1 MGTRSIYRCTTPVY
15 MVTTSIC
22 TVARGRLPSHESNK
36 PKISA
41 MPHRYRLLAGLLAGL
56 FLLSAPG
63 AMAQKAPKTTI
74 AAKAS
79 PDYFPAADMMTIGVY
94 YYPEAWPES
103 QWARDFANM
112 RKLGLE
118 FVHMGEFAW
127 GLYEPEEGKY
137 TLDWLERAVALASKA
152 GLKVV
157 LCTPSA
163 APPVWLAENHPEA
176 MMVSAQGRRQVHG
189 TREQGN
195 WSSPLFRQY
204 VAKINTQLAQ
214 RFGQNPAVVG
224 WQIDNELSHYGR
236 QFSYDDASKARFQ
249 AWLKQKYGTI
259 ATLNRDWGNVFWSQL
274 YQNFGQVRIPN
285 QEELVATPNPHA
297 LLDFQRWFADEAADY
312 LREQAATLRQHSRH
326 QWVTTNFMA
335 THRDV
340 NPSLSTKDLD
350 LTTWTVYP
358 VHGDLFPESGPLGFR
373 LGNSAVLGFMHD
385 FARSLN
391 GYSGVM
397 ELQPGQVN
405 WGDINPQPF
414 PGAVHMWLMHAFG
427 SGANLICSYRF
438 RQPRAGSELYHYGFV
453 GPDGVTPLPGG
464 LEYAQAM
471 QEVNQ
476 LRKLRQPNP
485 QMPARHAARRT
496 ALLYNV
502 DNRFDLDNHPSTTRW
517 NTMDHIFRY
526 YRALKTMNCPVDV
539 ITEDQ
544 DFGKYPFVVAPAY
557 QLLDKALV
565 GRWTAYVQRGGHLV
579 LTARTGQKD
588 RRGMLWEG
596 PWAAPILDLIGATF
610 GERPFDMLPGQVKGQ
625 VAAGSKKYDW
635 GSWGEMLTPA
645 AGTSVL
651 ATYADQFYAG
661 SAAAITRKLGKG
673 TVTYVGV
680 ESLQGDLERD
690 VLRQVY
696 TAANVAVDTL
706 PDQFVVNWRDGFWVA
721 TNFTSDKQTA
731 PVPAGAKLL
740 VGTRELAPGGVAVW
754 AE

>member
-1 MGTRSIYRCTTPVY
+1 MSHKYRALGT
-15 MVTTSIC
+15 
-22 TVARGRLPSHESNK
+22 
-36 PKISA
+36 
-41 MPHRYRLLAGLLAGL
+41 LLTGLA
-56 FLLSAPG
+56 LLNAP
-63 AMAQKAPKTTI
+63 AASAQKAPK
-74 AAKAS
+74 ASKAAAVAKAT

-127 GLYEPEEGKY
+127 GLYEPQEGKY
-137 TLDWLERAVALASKA
+137 SLDWLERAVKLASQA

-163 APPVWLAENHPEA
+163 APPVWLAENHPET
-176 MMVSAQGRRQVHG
+176 MMVSAQGRRQAHG

-236 QFSYDDASKARFQ
+236 QFSYDDFSKTKFQ

-259 ATLNRDWGNVFWSQL
+259 DNLNRDWGNVFWSQL
-274 YQNFGQVRIPN
+274 YQNFEQIRIPN
-285 QEELVATPNPHA
+285 PDELVATPNPHA
-297 LLDFQRWFADEAADY
+297 LLDFERWFADEAADY
-312 LREQAATLRQHSRH
+312 IREQAATLRQHSRH
-326 QWVTTNFMA
+326 QWVTTNHMA

-340 NPSLSTKDLD
+340 NPALTRKDVD
-350 LTTWTVYP
+350 ITTWTVYP
-358 VHGDLFPESGPLGFR
+358 VHGEVFPENGPLGFR
-373 LGNSAVLGFMHD
+373 LGNGAMLGFMHD
-385 FARSLN
+385 FTRPLN

-405 WGDINPQPF
+405 WGDVNPQPL

-427 SGANLICSYRF
+427 SGANLICSYRY

-471 QEVNQ
+471 REVTQLRQ
-476 LRKLRQPNP
+476 LRKPNAT
-485 QMPARHAARRT
+485 MPARHAARRT

-502 DNRFDLDNHPSTTRW
+502 DNRFDLDNQTSTTRW
-517 NTMDHIFRY
+517 NSMGHLLRY
-526 YRALKTMNCPVDV
+526 YRGLKTLNCPVDV

-544 DFGKYPFVVAPAY
+544 DFSKYPFVVAPAY
-557 QLLDKALV
+557 QLLDKTLV
-565 GRWTAYVQRGGHLV
+565 DRWTAYVQNGGHLV
-579 LTARTGQKD
+579 LSVRTGQKD

-596 PWAAPILDLIGATF
+596 LWAMPILDLIGAKF
-610 GERPFDMLPGQVKGQ
+610 NDRPFDMLPGQVKGQ
-625 VAAGSKKYDW
+625 VTAAAKKYDW
-635 GSWGEMLTPA
+635 GSWGEQLVPN
-645 AGTSVL
+645 AGTNVL

-661 SAAAITRKLGKG
+661 AAAVVTRKLGKG
-673 TVTYVGV
+673 TVTYVGA
-680 ESLQGDLERD
+680 ESLAGDLERD

-696 TAANVAVDTL
+696 AAANVAVENL
-706 PDQFVVNWRDGFWVA
+706 PDQLMVNWRDGFWVA
-721 TNFTSDKQTA
+721 TNFTSSKQA
-731 PVPAGAKLL
+731 VPAPASAKLL
-740 VGTRELAPGGVAVW
+740 VGTRELEPGGVAVW
-754 AE
+754 QE